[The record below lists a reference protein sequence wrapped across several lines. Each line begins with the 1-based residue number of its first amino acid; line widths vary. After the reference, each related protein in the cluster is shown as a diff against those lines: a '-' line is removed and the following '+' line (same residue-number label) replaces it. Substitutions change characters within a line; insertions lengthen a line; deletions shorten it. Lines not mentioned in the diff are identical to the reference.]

1 MPERMRLSHQSTKC
15 RAPVTSSVCAACA
28 VHGCWPL
35 THEEEGGHRL
45 VLGVPSHLR
54 NRGPG
59 SEQLAARDA
68 PPRYRFLPQHNCR
81 LTASLLLSAPRWHD
95 CRTLQAL
102 PAHLCGLQKDVVALV
117 THQHHDAHTRQAAET
132 RRGGWSVRI
141 LLAAGCLLAAITVP
155 ARPPAHACQLPIH
168 SQALLLLQATL
179 GWPCPSRSPLPLPH
193 LR

>member
-1 MPERMRLSHQSTKC
+1 M
-15 RAPVTSSVCAACA
+15 
-28 VHGCWPL
+28 
-35 THEEEGGHRL
+35 
-45 VLGVPSHLR
+45 LGVPSHLR

-59 SEQLAARDA
+59 SEQLTTRDA
-68 PPRYRFLPQHNCR
+68 LTPELLRHINNCCLLPD
-81 LTASLLLSAPRWHD
+81 LLLSILPWHD

-117 THQHHDAHTRQAAET
+117 THQHHDAHTRQAAGT
-132 RRGGWSVRI
+132 RRGGWSMWI